1 MNHSRLFAAV
11 VLVAAS
17 CAACGETSRDATTI
31 RIGVTASANEPR
43 VELTRTVVDRL
54 SDAVDS
60 GVTRVVVYRQGD
72 VAGGAH
78 SDEDFTVRDGNEV
91 ESDSA
96 LRRLGFEQ
104 NLNRLTGQLA
114 QVGGTGPRL
123 DPLAVLADMASAAG
137 PAVLVLQTSGLQ
149 NTDPIDL
156 TRFGLDL
163 DVPAVVA
170 SVPDDALPELTGKD
184 VIFSGLGQV
193 AGAQKP
199 LPPGAREALVDLWMG
214 ICAKFGA
221 KSCTHDTEPV
231 PGGASIGRGEVPT
244 VDIGEIVHQ
253 DSLVHLPSAVLFK
266 AGTDQLAP
274 GAREALQEVAKK
286 FDGRTT
292 ARVIARTASS
302 SSAEA
307 ALDLTQRRGQ
317 RVVAELVDLGV
328 SRSAFIE
335 VVGAGFAS
343 PLAVDLD
350 GAGDLIPTA
359 AARNRSV
366 VVELVEPRTSG

>member
-17 CAACGETSRDATTI
+17 CVACGEASREATTI

-54 SDAVDS
+54 SAAVEN

-72 VAGGAH
+72 AAGGAY
-78 SDEDFTVRDGNEV
+78 SDEDFTVRDGNAV
-91 ESDSA
+91 ETDSA

-104 NLNRLTGQLA
+104 NLNRLTGRLA
-114 QVGGTGPRL
+114 QIGGTSARL
-123 DPLAVLADMASAAG
+123 DPLAVLADMASASG
-137 PAVLVLQTSGLQ
+137 PAVLVLQSSGLQ
-149 NTDPIDL
+149 TTDPIDL
-156 TRFGLDL
+156 TRLGLDL
-163 DVPAVVA
+163 DIPAVVE

-193 AGAQKP
+193 TGAQKA
-199 LPPGAREALVDLWMG
+199 LPPGARAALVDLWMG
-214 ICAKFGA
+214 ICAKFKA

-231 PGGASIGRGEVPT
+231 AGGAPIGRGEVPT
-244 VDIGEIVHQ
+244 VDLGEVVNHAA
-253 DSLVHLPSAVLFK
+253 LVHLPSSVLFK
-266 AGTDQLAP
+266 AGSAELAP
-274 GAREALQEVAKK
+274 GAREALEEVAKK

-307 ALDLTQRRGQ
+307 AVDLTRRRGE

-328 SRSAFIE
+328 SRSAFVE
-335 VVGAGFAS
+335 VVGAGFTA
-343 PLAVDLD
+343 PLAVDVD
-350 GAGDLIPTA
+350 SAGDLIPAA

>member
-17 CAACGETSRDATTI
+17 CAACGETSREATTI

-43 VELTRTVVDRL
+43 VELTRTVIDRL

-72 VAGGAH
+72 AAGGAY

-104 NLNRLTGQLA
+104 NLTRLTGQLA
-114 QVGGTGPRL
+114 QVGGSGPRL

-156 TRFGLDL
+156 TRLGLDL

-193 AGAQKP
+193 TGAQKP

-214 ICAKFGA
+214 ICAKFDA

-244 VDIGEIVHQ
+244 VDIGEVVHQ
-253 DSLVHLPSAVLFK
+253 ESLVHLPTAVLFK

-292 ARVIARTASS
+292 ARVIARTANS

-335 VVGAGFAS
+335 VVGAGFTA

-350 GAGDLIPTA
+350 GAGDLIPAA

-366 VVELVEPRTSG
+366 VVELAEPKTSG